1 MTAQDRLKAAS
12 PEVRH
17 LVLELL
23 DELSAPMAPRALDR
37 AFQDEGFSRSQ
48 ARKMTLALKYFY
60 VVALAR
66 K

>member
-1 MTAQDRLKAAS
+1 MTAQDRLRAAS
-12 PEVRH
+12 PDVRN

-23 DELSAPMAPRALDR
+23 DEISAPMAPRELDR
-37 AFQDEGFSRSQ
+37 AFQDEGFSRAQ
-48 ARKMTLALKYFY
+48 ARKMTLALKHLY

>member
-12 PEVRH
+12 PEVRN

-23 DELSAPMAPRALDR
+23 DSISSPMAPRELDR
-37 AFQDEGFSRSQ
+37 AFQDEGFSRAQ
-48 ARKMTLALKYFY
+48 ARKMTLTLKHFY
-60 VVALAR
+60 VVALVR